1 MSNTQLREFSA
12 TKDLEQYAHS
22 CGAPDWVGALRAEAR
37 GRFAVAEWPS
47 MRDEEWRRSD
57 ISSYEFDSY
66 HVRPPGQVLEPSRL
80 QEDGRRGVDP
90 SEQATE
96 SGDTTDA
103 GSGVSGVI
111 AFKNQDCIEYA
122 LSREAEE
129 AGVLFVPL
137 SRVLSEA
144 NHDPRMAEARKAVER
159 LWGAAVRQA
168 ENRVQL
174 WHYSTLT
181 HGAVLYVPR
190 NHELRRPFELRLS
203 YDGDKAFFAPHL
215 FAITETGARAT
226 VTVRSSG
233 ADEGEVLV
241 NAGFDFE
248 VGDNGALSIAELHD
262 LNIDSSL
269 FSNGTGYLGRDAV
282 GAHFVGQFGGMFSK
296 TRVDG
301 HLNGSG
307 ANLHLD
313 GVYFGREDQHMDL
326 RTVQRHNAPNA
337 LSLALYKGAMLD
349 EARSVYQGL
358 IYVDHDATQ
367 TDAYLTNNNLLLND
381 GARADSIPCLQI
393 HTNDVK
399 CSHGSTTG
407 KIDRNQQHYLQTRG
421 FSEAEA
427 KQLLVAGYFDE
438 VITRAPESLREQ
450 LRGIVSERILE
461 ALEED

>member
-1 MSNTQLREFSA
+1 MSNTQLTEFSA
-12 TKDLEQYAHS
+12 TKDLERYASS
-22 CGAPDWVGALRAEAR
+22 CGAPDWVEALRAEAR
-37 GRFAVAEWPS
+37 GRFAISDWPS

-57 ISSYEFDSY
+57 ISSYDFDSY
-66 HVRPPGQVLEPSRL
+66 HVTPAER
-80 QEDGRRGVDP
+80 D
-90 SEQATE
+90 SEREAERASAPETSSSAE
-96 SGDTTDA
+96 EA
-103 GSGVSGVI
+103 AGVI
-111 AFKNQDCIEYA
+111 AFEGLDRVAYT
-122 LSREAEE
+122 LSPEAEA

-190 NHELRRPFELRLS
+190 NREVQKPFELRFS
-203 YDGDKAFFAPHL
+203 YAGDKAFFAPHL
-215 FAITETGARAT
+215 FAIAETGARAT
-226 VTVRSSG
+226 VTLRSSG
-233 ADEGEVLV
+233 TAEGEVLV

-248 VGDNGALSIAELHD
+248 VGDNGALNIAELHD

-269 FSNGTGYLGRDAV
+269 FSNGTGYIGRDAT
-282 GAHFVGQFGGMFSK
+282 GSHFTGQFGGMFTK

-307 ANLHLD
+307 GNLHLD

-427 KQLLVAGYFDE
+427 KQMLVAGYFDE
-438 VITRAPESLREQ
+438 VIARAPESLRDE
-450 LRGIVSERILE
+450 LREIVAARILKT
-461 ALEED
+461 LEDE